1 MDPTE
6 DLSAR
11 VLLRH
16 ILSTEP
22 PRTPITRSV
31 TKAQSLSVTRRSSRL
46 SNKDNVGQTP
56 QDLLRRNLRQK
67 MRESIT
73 TTSLPPTKRRT
84 AVKRESNTAALMSF
98 DDGGTPRHILKNIL
112 MTEPVRSPVVHRK
125 TEAEEP
131 QPFSANSSLTGKN
144 TSIEL
149 SGLDLPDLT
158 MGIAPTVTKGLS
170 RKRQRQSLNVTAFEK
185 RLKGG
190 DDVGEES
197 ELWANE
203 HSSLSL
209 SGSTSLSLKTPF
221 ADVQTEKR
229 GLQRRVSNRRKIT
242 EEAFGAAVNRIEM
255 GGMSSFVGL
264 GPSDNTCTEGL
275 TLGLSTL
282 SEPDITTDIVQCDTD
297 RDTRLKEESTTRSHY
312 KEEESARDS
321 QTEES
326 DGDPQPEVDVSTGT
340 QSQEEEEEEEGA
352 QKSHSEE
359 ECGDPQ
365 PEVEVFTGS
374 QSQEEEEEGAQTSHS
389 EEECGDPEPEVEVFT
404 GSQSQEE
411 EEEDEEEEEGAQKSH
426 SEEECGDP
434 EPEVEVSTGSQSQ
447 EEEEEEEGAQESHKE
462 EECGDPEP
470 EVEVF
475 TGSQSQEEE
484 EEDEEEEEGAQ
495 KSHSEEECGDPEPE
509 VEVST
514 GSQSQEEEEEE
525 EGAQES
531 HTANSQTKD
540 LNPVDCQADEEEEDF
555 ADDERG
561 HKNSPE
567 EDLTHSEAEELEEHG
582 DGRVSEEH
590 EAHCSGG
597 VAVHATETDGDAS
610 DTGCSEDESKA
621 KGTFILPITLG
632 MGDSEAD
639 QPLNDF
645 AESSTTGR
653 PDVEYPEDL
662 VDKENCSEDGRRH
675 DSPAEGAADD
685 SDESEDE
692 EEREDVPSKT
702 PAFVRKKRVFSQPFD
717 HNVQPSGPS
726 KSSPAKS
733 KQVRKPSRPRKRQE
747 GLPKS
752 YLMNVFKHF
761 AKTKVSA
768 DVYPVLN
775 EVMDKFFER
784 LAEDLETYAA
794 HAKRKTIDVEDAKL
808 LLKVLRLMVRR
819 DPTLAQL

>member
-73 TTSLPPTKRRT
+73 TTSLPATKRRT

-144 TSIEL
+144 TSTEL

-264 GPSDNTCTEGL
+264 GPSDTCTEGL
-275 TLGLSTL
+275 TLGLSTF

-340 QSQEEEEEEEGA
+340 QSQEEEEEEEG
-352 QKSHSEE
+352 
-359 ECGDPQ
+359 
-365 PEVEVFTGS
+365 
-374 QSQEEEEEGAQTSHS
+374 GAQESHK
-389 EEECGDPEPEVEVFT
+389 EEECGDPEPEVEVSTASQSQEEEEEEEGAQESHKEEECGDPEPEVEVST

-434 EPEVEVSTGSQSQ
+434 EPEVEVFTGSQSQ
-447 EEEEEEEGAQESHKE
+447 EEEEEEGAQ
-462 EECGDPEP
+462 
-470 EVEVF
+470 
-475 TGSQSQEEE
+475 Q
-484 EEDEEEEEGAQ
+484 
-495 KSHSEEECGDPEPE
+495 SHSEEECGDPEPE
-509 VEVST
+509 VEAFT

-525 EGAQES
+525 DAQES

-567 EDLTHSEAEELEEHG
+567 EDLTHSEAELEEHG

-645 AESSTTGR
+645 AESSTTGQ

-685 SDESEDE
+685 SDELEDE

-733 KQVRKPSRPRKRQE
+733 KQVRKPPRPRKRQE

-808 LLKVLRLMVRR
+808 LLKRQGHVSDKVPVEVLIEKYLRLEQRKLLIPIATSGNVVI
-819 DPTLAQL
+819 PKK

>member
-73 TTSLPPTKRRT
+73 TTSLPATKRRT

-144 TSIEL
+144 TSTEL

-275 TLGLSTL
+275 TLGLSTF

-352 QKSHSEE
+352 Q
-359 ECGDPQ
+359 Q
-365 PEVEVFTGS
+365 
-374 QSQEEEEEGAQTSHS
+374 SHS
-389 EEECGDPEPEVEVFT
+389 EEECGDPEPEVEVST

-411 EEEDEEEEEGAQKSH
+411 EEEEEGAQESHKEEECGDPEPEVEVSTGSQSQEEEEEEEEGAQESH

-484 EEDEEEEEGAQ
+484 EGAQ

-509 VEVST
+509 VEAFT

-525 EGAQES
+525 DAQES

-567 EDLTHSEAEELEEHG
+567 EDLTHSEAELEEHG

-645 AESSTTGR
+645 AESSTTGQ

-675 DSPAEGAADD
+675 DSPA
-685 SDESEDE
+685 
-692 EEREDVPSKT
+692 V
-702 PAFVRKKRVFSQPFD
+702 
-717 HNVQPSGPS
+717 SGPS

-733 KQVRKPSRPRKRQE
+733 KQVRKPPRPRKRQE

-808 LLKVLRLMVRR
+808 LLKRQGHVSDKVPVEVLIEKYLRLEQRKLLIPIATSGNVVI
-819 DPTLAQL
+819 PKK